1 MAWPMMALPADAESV
16 VAVAILSTVWFSSFE
31 VLWAKSPLPE
41 NFAVT
46 WYDPAAKEDVV
57 SVALPPDKAAVPSAR
72 VPFSN
77 VTVPV
82 AVAGDTVALNVT
94 GSPTVEGSCED
105 WRAVEVGAW
114 STTCFRMADV
124 LDLSFASPE

>member
-94 GSPTVEGSCED
+94 RSEEHTSELQSHRDLHSFPTRRS
-105 WRAVEVGAW
+105 
-114 STTCFRMADV
+114 S
-124 LDLSFASPE
+124 DLGTAPG